1 MCLSNSNSHS
11 DHTSAY
17 KRSMT
22 DDGQPLRFTI
32 ELDSAAACVRVL
44 DYISGDVLTE
54 FDERTSQK
62 LLAESDDKST
72 NAAIALS
79 EAVLNVVQPR
89 ATPTSLTHSLTQQML
104 EEQVQSDQSKP
115 RKTRRKLWELA
126 HKLHCPVIGTC
137 LDTNELR
144 QIARKA
150 GAKYNGVLT
159 DYDVHLS
166 FVSAADDKNSL
177 SLAAHKALDKKYAS
191 QIKRFSRAKS
201 LEQLTKSWEEGL
213 ARGEAPSALWA
224 TLTHPACDDAL
235 KARTF
240 EEIHMLSHQIGA
252 GQRADL
258 KRLREAE
265 AELQTLQRDFDA
277 AQKRHWRQLEERE
290 HRITMLERELNET
303 RQQCRELLAAES
315 QLHHEIT
322 ELRAHNSQRHLDEL
336 SADLAD
342 REHQLAVLRHRT
354 EALEP
359 ALTAAEQEAA
369 QLQNDNAELVAECTA
384 MERFITQSLDVCDAC
399 EKPGYEGNPD
409 LGGRRILC
417 VGGRSRLIDHY
428 RELVTRC
435 NGRFEHYDGGIED
448 NRQRLDALLSSAD
461 AVVCATDNVSHD
473 AYYRLKRYCKRS
485 ETPHIFLR
493 SSGISSFT
501 RALYGMTGL
510 IA

>member
-1 MCLSNSNSHS
+1 
-11 DHTSAY
+11 
-17 KRSMT
+17 MT

-32 ELDSAAACVRVL
+32 ELDSATARIRVL
-44 DYISGDVLTE
+44 DYTSGDVLTE
-54 FDERTSQK
+54 FDEQTRRT
-62 LLAESDDKST
+62 LLAESDDESVSAT
-72 NAAIALS
+72 ALS
-79 EAVLNVVQPR
+79 KAVLNMVR
-89 ATPTSLTHSLTQQML
+89 PTHAPEPLTYGLTSQMP
-104 EEQVQSDQSKP
+104 EEQQVAESGQCNR

-137 LDTNELR
+137 LDTDELR

-150 GAKYNGVLT
+150 GAKPSGVLT

-166 FVSAADDKNSL
+166 FVSAADDKNPL

-191 QIKRFSRAKS
+191 QVKRFSRAKT
-201 LEQLTKSWEEGL
+201 LEQLTELWEEGL

-258 KRLREAE
+258 KRLKEAE

-277 AQKRHWRQLEERE
+277 AQKRHWCQLEERE
-290 HRITMLERELNET
+290 HRISVLERELNEAN
-303 RQQCRELLAAES
+303 QHCRGLLKTES
-315 QLHHEIT
+315 QLRHDIAEIRT
-322 ELRAHNSQRHLDEL
+322 HSSQQHIDEL
-336 SADLAD
+336 TDSLANH
-342 REHQLAVLRHRT
+342 EHRLTVLRHRAET
-354 EALEP
+354 LES

-369 QLQNDNAELVAECTA
+369 QLQSENAELTAECAA
-384 MERFITQSLDVCDAC
+384 MEGFITQSLDVCDAC
-399 EKPGYEGNPD
+399 EKPDYEDNPD

-417 VGGRSRLIDHY
+417 VGGRSRLIDQY
-428 RELVTRC
+428 RELVTRF

-448 NRQRLDALLSSAD
+448 NRQRLYALLSSAD

-485 ETPHIFLR
+485 ETPHVFLR

-501 RALYGMTGL
+501 RALYGM
-510 IA
+510 AP